1 MMDQIEQSYDK
12 NIDRTITKIIA
23 AKKRGKCFL
32 CFHDDSS
39 FLIEKDLIYEYELS
53 KNMVISPTLLYDI
66 LSREELINAK
76 KSGLNFATYALRTEK
91 QVRIKLRDLG
101 YRQEIILKVILF
113 LKEFNYLS
121 DEVFAE
127 NFIKAKI
134 NRKHYGYLKLKRELL
149 DKGVSDDII
158 NAYLSKF
165 YPQDMALDIA
175 RKSAEKKL
183 RSISFRDDKKKKIQV
198 RDHLFRQGFSL
209 DTINCII
216 KEMF

>member
-1 MMDQIEQSYDK
+1 MDQIEQSYDK
-12 NIDRTITKIIA
+12 NIDRKITKIIA

-53 KNMVISPTLLYDI
+53 KNMVISPTLLYEI

-121 DEVFAE
+121 DEIFAE

-149 DKGVSDDII
+149 DKGVCDDII